1 MGRSGV
7 GVEVGGG
14 LSEAVLGSV
23 AVATGRVSSTL
34 VAQYAEAD
42 GIAGAARGRAPRAF
56 SVVQF
61 IDR

>member
-34 VAQYAEAD
+34 VAQYAGAD
-42 GIAGAARGRAPRAF
+42 GMAGVARGRASHAA
-56 SVVQF
+56 
-61 IDR
+61 

>member
-1 MGRSGV
+1 M

-14 LSEAVLGSV
+14 LSETALGSV

-42 GIAGAARGRAPRAF
+42 GIAGAARGGALHAA
-56 SVVQF
+56 
-61 IDR
+61 